1 MMSPMPALIRM
12 TLAFA
17 ALGLAACGDSEEP
30 TPALTR
36 EAFIA
41 RTEELCEASNARTR
55 KLNADLQRAGAQARD
70 DTQLMRR
77 LHPILKRGYR
87 AVRDNAAA
95 FEAANPPPA
104 DAARIEKIRAAYDQQ
119 AELARK
125 LTDAAKRGDAEQ
137 FRSLSAQQRA
147 VSTRARR
154 LARDYGF
161 RECGSSKSDA

>member
-1 MMSPMPALIRM
+1 MPALIRM
-12 TLAFA
+12 TLAVA
-17 ALGLAACGDSEEP
+17 TLGLAACGDSEEP

-41 RTEELCEASNARTR
+41 RTEEL
-55 KLNADLQRAGAQARD
+55 QRAGAQARD

-77 LHPILKRGYR
+77 LHPILERGYR

-154 LARDYGF
+154 LAR
-161 RECGSSKSDA
+161 A